1 MSLEFLEKIRK
12 IGSRYSVEGYH
23 IDGRV
28 LYKILEP
35 LTDRQTDELKKRL
48 SIHLKKAG
56 YEKPIDRT
64 PLFCIPS
71 TKKCFSVIIGSEHI
85 SIYPPEEKYYLS
97 ESDLPEFKNFLKEI
111 EKVLQEFP

>member
-1 MSLEFLEKIRK
+1 MSLEFPEKIRK

-35 LTDRQTDELKKRL
+35 LTDRQIDKLKERL
-48 SIHLKKAG
+48 STHLKKAG
-56 YEKPIDRT
+56 YEKPIDRS

-71 TKKCFSVIIGSEHI
+71 IKKCFSVIVGSEHI
-85 SIYPPEEKYYLS
+85 SIYPPEEKYYLA
-97 ESDLPEFKNFLKEI
+97 ESDLPEFRNFLKEI
-111 EKVLQEFP
+111 EKVLHEFP